1 MKSKII
7 SSFKITKALIPV
19 LLLTLVLF
27 FAVGIGDVSAAPGD
41 AIYVNDT
48 GGNDD
53 NDGSTW
59 ETAKKTIKNATNNV
73 NPNGIINI
81 ANGQYNGTSN
91 TEITIDKNM
100 TINGESQTG
109 TIINGTGNNWIFHV
123 NPGINLT
130 LNNLTITNATG
141 SDGAVIYNN
150 DGSIY
155 LTDCSFT
162 SNTATFAGG
171 GVIYNNVGSV
181 YVTDC
186 SFIGNTATS
195 YGGAI
200 YNYGNVYV
208 SDSSFTSNNAIMGGV
223 IHNDGSESVVTGCS
237 FTDNTA
243 TFGGVIY
250 NNVGSVSVSDSS
262 FIGNTANYGGVIVN
276 PYGGS
281 VSVTNSS
288 FSGNTANYFGGAIY
302 NDGGGGGGALSVTGS
317 SFTGNIAFYSGGA
330 IYNDGSESV
339 VEGCSFTGNTAFSTG
354 GAIYNTRTLTVT
366 DSIFTDNTATTGGA
380 IYNLAR
386 LTANFNRIVGNY
398 PTAIHNLGLFIDAQY
413 NWWGSNNPDFTT
425 LIVGNVDYNPWLYMT
440 LQANP
445 TTIAQGETSTL
456 TANFNNAFDG
466 TTVTPLNPA
475 DGHIPDK
482 TPVTFN
488 TDLGSVGS
496 KTINKETIDGEASAT
511 LTADETPGIAHV
523 NAVTDTQTVNTNV
536 NSKLSTNTT
545 TENKNNYAGQNVI
558 LTANVK
564 DYEENN
570 VNEGQVRFT
579 VNDIVG
585 IANVVD
591 GQAVLNWLIPSNWAV
606 GNKMILA
613 EFLGTDNYSTSD
625 GTATLTVVLKPAAW
639 ANVKGGLF
647 NVNKNVYLYKNIQ
660 NGTIYYTRNGS
671 TPTNASTK
679 YTGYLTISS
688 TTTLKFI
695 AIDLDGNKS
704 PVYTE
709 RYVIDKTAPKVTYT
723 YPRHLS
729 TGQSRTA
736 TLYLKFSE
744 NLKASTYWS
753 KIFVKDLKT
762 GKKVS
767 ISKWIKGNILY
778 IKTRY
783 KRPALRWFQVY
794 VPYKSVKDFA
804 GNNLLR
810 TFSYKFKT
818 RS

>member
-1 MKSKII
+1 MKKNVKSKII

-523 NAVTDTQTVNTNV
+523 NAVTDSQTVNANV
-536 NSKLSTNTT
+536 SIKPKSSLYLTITPS
-545 TENKNNYAGQNVI
+545 KNNPMVGETVI
-558 LTANVK
+558 YTLK
-564 DYEENN
+564 
-570 VNEGQVRFT
+570 
-579 VNDIVG
+579 
-585 IANVVD
+585 
-591 GQAVLNWLIPSNWAV
+591 V
-606 GNKMILA
+606 GNKGPNTA
-613 EFLGTDNYSTSD
+613 EN
-625 GTATLTVVLKPAAW
+625 VVMTYTIPQGLEFAG
-639 ANVKGGLF
+639 VKVDVG
-647 NVNKNVYLYKNIQ
+647 
-660 NGTIYYTRNGS
+660 
-671 TPTNASTK
+671 
-679 YTGYLTISS
+679 
-688 TTTLKFI
+688 
-695 AIDLDGNKS
+695 
-704 PVYTE
+704 
-709 RYVIDKTAPKVTYT
+709 TYT
-723 YPRHLS
+723 YDAATRTITWTIGDVPVGDPYMWLSLKVTSAGRYLINPLLS
-729 TGQSRTA
+729 T
-736 TLYLKFSE
+736 
-744 NLKASTYWS
+744 STYDPTINTNTQSLTVNAAATPNNNNNNTNTNNTVNAATNTVNMRETGIPLIVLIMALFMVIGGLVSS
-753 KIFVKDLKT
+753 KK
-762 GKKVS
+762 
-767 ISKWIKGNILY
+767 
-778 IKTRY
+778 
-783 KRPALRWFQVY
+783 
-794 VPYKSVKDFA
+794 
-804 GNNLLR
+804 
-810 TFSYKFKT
+810 
-818 RS
+818 